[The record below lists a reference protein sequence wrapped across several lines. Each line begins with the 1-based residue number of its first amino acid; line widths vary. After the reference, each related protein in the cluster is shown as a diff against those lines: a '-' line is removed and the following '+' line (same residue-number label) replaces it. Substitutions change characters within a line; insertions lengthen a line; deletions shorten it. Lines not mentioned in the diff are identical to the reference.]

1 MTLFDIEFLN
11 RKQASNLIYLIFV
24 SSKFCGES
32 LLYSLLFLLFMNN
45 QKRFNKIC
53 QDIKE
58 IKIQGARNIAKAA
71 LYAYSLFPTKSSKN
85 KLLSLRPT
93 EPMLVNVLNKIEKE
107 HYKTILSHFD
117 EAQKKINQ
125 NVLKIIKNKLTIFTH
140 CHSTNVVQALIYA
153 KKHRKK
159 FQVYVTETRPLF
171 QGRKTAK
178 ELEKAGIKV
187 TLFADSAAAIALE
200 KETKKD
206 KIYSDLVFFGADAIL
221 KDGVINKIGSRMF
234 AEIAKNHKIPVYII
248 ADSWKYSPENL
259 KIEERSF
266 HEVWKRV
273 PKHIKIRNP
282 AFELINRKYIK
293 AIVSELGILSYQQ
306 FLKKVKSIF

>member
-1 MTLFDIEFLN
+1 M
-11 RKQASNLIYLIFV
+11 
-24 SSKFCGES
+24 SKK
-32 LLYSLLFLLFMNN
+32 
-45 QKRFNKIC
+45 KRFNQIC
-53 QDIKE
+53 KDIKE

-93 EPMLVNVLNKIEKE
+93 EPMLVNVLNKLEKE
-107 HYKTILSHFD
+107 HYKKILSHFG
-117 EAQKKINQ
+117 EAQNSINK
-125 NVLKIIKNKLTIFTH
+125 NVFKLIKNNQTIFTH
-140 CHSTNVVQALIYA
+140 CHSTNVTQALIYA
-153 KKHRKK
+153 KKHGKK
-159 FQVYVTETRPLF
+159 FQVYITETRPLF

-200 KETKKD
+200 KQNKKD
-206 KIYSDLVFFGADAIL
+206 KIYSDIIFLGADAIL
-221 KDGVINKIGSRMF
+221 KEGVINKIGSGMF
-234 AEIAKNHKIPVYII
+234 AEIAKANKIPIYII
-248 ADSWKYSPENL
+248 ADSWKFSPKNV

-282 AFELINRKYIK
+282 AFELIKKKYIR
-293 AIVSELGILSYQQ
+293 AIISELGILSYNE
-306 FLKKVKSIF
+306 FLKKVKVLQKGLYNYHKVL